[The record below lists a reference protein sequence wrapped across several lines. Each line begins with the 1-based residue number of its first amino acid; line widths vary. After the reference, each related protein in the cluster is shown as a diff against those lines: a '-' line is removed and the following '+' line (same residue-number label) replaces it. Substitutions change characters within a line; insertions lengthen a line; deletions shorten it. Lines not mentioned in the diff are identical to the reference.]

1 MFLQGK
7 PNRQFTKE
15 LRFIISEAMYHLD
28 KITVIYRLYKG
39 LEIKHSR
46 TMRDAN
52 IFEKR
57 EISFY
62 KSNLFLIT
70 AAAV

>member
-1 MFLQGK
+1 
-7 PNRQFTKE
+7 
-15 LRFIISEAMYHLD
+15 MYHLD

>member
-15 LRFIISEAMYHLD
+15 LRFIISEVTYHLD
-28 KITVIYRLYKG
+28 KNTVIYRLYKG
-39 LEIKHSR
+39 LEIKCTR
-46 TMRDAN
+46 TTRGAN

-57 EISFY
+57 EIPFY